1 MNDFATVM
9 TKLKTILSQIKRVSV
24 NDKQLAL
31 ALGITPPA
39 FASMKRRGRLP
50 YRAILDFCVKYQINA
65 NSLLFQRPANNYI
78 EDRRVIRYREAPV
91 LNSHGTLEQRTQ
103 ELTLHDFVTLF
114 IYRAVMADAL

>member
-1 MNDFATVM
+1 MNDFQTVM
-9 TKLKTILSQIKRVSV
+9 TKLKTILSQIKRVPV

-31 ALGITPPA
+31 DLGLTPSA
-39 FASMKRRGRLP
+39 FAAMKRRERMP
-50 YRAILDFCVKYQINA
+50 YRAVLDFCVKYQINA

-78 EDRRVIRYREAPV
+78 EDRRVIRYRKSPV

-114 IYRAVMADAL
+114 VVRAVEVDAL